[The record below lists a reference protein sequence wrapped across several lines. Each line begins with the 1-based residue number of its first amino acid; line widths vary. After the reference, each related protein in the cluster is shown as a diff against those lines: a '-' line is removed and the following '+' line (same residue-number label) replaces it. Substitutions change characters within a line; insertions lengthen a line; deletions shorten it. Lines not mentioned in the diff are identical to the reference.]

1 MESLLD
7 AAIAR
12 RQRHVD
18 DSRRTPHPK
27 NAYRL
32 LDGFREGA
40 PRWVLDVYGST
51 LVAFDHVSSEP
62 DDAVRELAALARRKL
77 PFLRAVV
84 HKPKA
89 AKDPTVRRGE
99 VVSGVEADLCRVIEE
114 DGVRYAIRLLAHHD
128 ASFYLDTRELR
139 TFVRSECEGKRVLN
153 AFAYTG
159 SIGVA
164 ARAAPAR
171 EVVQTDRSKAFL
183 TVAKDSY
190 ALNGYAIDRA
200 SFVAGD
206 FFDVAAQLRKRR
218 ALFDMV
224 ILDPPLFAD
233 SARGRVDLV
242 ATFGRLVDKVRPLV
256 GDGGRLVL
264 VNNALFVSG
273 AEMMAS
279 VEAIVAGGY
288 AQVER
293 TIAVP
298 EDCAPELPGAAQP
311 PADPAPF
318 NHATKMIV
326 LRLSRRDARSAS

>member
-1 MESLLD
+1 MEALLD

-12 RQRHVD
+12 RQRQLD
-18 DSRRTPHPK
+18 ESRKTPHPK
-27 NAYRL
+27 TAYRL
-32 LDGFREGA
+32 FDGFREGD
-40 PRWVLDVYGST
+40 PRWVLDVFGST
-51 LVAFDHVSSEP
+51 LVVFDHKVGDP
-62 DDAVRELAALARRKL
+62 DGEAGVIAELARKRLPFVRTAVR
-77 PFLRAVV
+77 
-84 HKPKA
+84 KPKG
-89 AKDPTVRRGE
+89 AKDPVARRGE
-99 VVSGVEADLCRVIEE
+99 VILGAEADLCRAIEE

-139 TFVRSECEGKRVLN
+139 TFVRSESEGKRVLN

-183 TVAKDSY
+183 NVAKDSY
-190 ALNGYAIDRA
+190 ALNGYEVDRA
-200 SFVAGD
+200 SFIAGD

-218 ALFDMV
+218 SLFDIV
-224 ILDPPLFAD
+224 IVDPPLFAD

-242 ATFGRLVDKVRPLV
+242 ATFGRLADKVRPLV

-273 AEMMAS
+273 AEMMRS
-279 VEAIVAGGY
+279 VESIVAGGY
-288 AQVER
+288 ASIER
-293 TIAVP
+293 TIP
-298 EDCAPELPGAAQP
+298 IPDDCAPEVPGAAAP

-318 NHATKMIV
+318 NHATKIV
-326 LRLSRRDARSAS
+326 VLKLSRRDGRRA